1 MQRSTLI
8 RSKLMAAT
16 LATLALSC
24 ALAQTTQASVI
35 YRETFG
41 AANNDAAPSTVGWF
55 ANVTTLGT
63 VSNSTALI
71 GTGQNGSGALTN
83 VNAGGQANTPQANNG
98 FGVIYMFHPTNTP
111 PTPPNRVLMWTNE
124 YLVDREL
131 NSITSIQYQ
140 QGNSANADATRVAI
154 RIDSN
159 WYVST
164 TETRNTGYENAF
176 ANNALNVTLPFS
188 TAASAWSN
196 LTLNP
201 GTSLAIGLALSN
213 PLPTGNITAFG
224 LYTDSVTRTVRFD
237 TFTINANPIPE
248 PTAFAAL
255 SAAVLVVL
263 RRRREM

>member
-1 MQRSTLI
+1 MQHSTLI

-16 LATLALSC
+16 LATLALSY
-24 ALAQTTQASVI
+24 AVAQTAQAAVI

-55 ANVTTLGT
+55 ADVNATGT
-63 VSNSTALI
+63 VSNTSAAL
-71 GTGQNGSGALTN
+71 GTGNNGSGPQTN
-83 VNAGGQANTPQANNG
+83 VNAGDIDPGLN
-98 FGVIYMFHPTNTP
+98 GVIYMTNAN
-111 PTPPNRVLMWTNE
+111 NRVLMWTDE
-124 YLVDREL
+124 YAVDRDL

-140 QGNSANADATRVAI
+140 QGNSSNADATRVAI
-154 RIDSN
+154 RIGTN

-164 TETRNTGYENAF
+164 TETSNNWPTTGGSGLF
-176 ANNALNVTLPFS
+176 FGNALNVTLPFS

-196 LTLNP
+196 LTFTP
-201 GTSLAIGLALSN
+201 GTSLAIGAALVDERPS
-213 PLPTGNITAFG
+213 GNITALG
-224 LYTDSVTRTVRFD
+224 LYTASVTNLIRFD
-237 TFTINANPIPE
+237 NFTINANPIPE